1 MARPKLAL
9 NETDVYDLA
18 AIGCTY
24 EEIASLV
31 GCDKSTLEKR
41 FSGTIKTGHDNMKM
55 SVRRKSF
62 QIAMDDTHKQQ
73 ASMLI
78 FLRKVV
84 LGDKEYNVIDARTI
98 GLPSEIELSDAQPP
112 SRYED

>member
-9 NETDVYDLA
+9 NETDIYDLA

-31 GCDKSTLEKR
+31 GCDKDTLVNR
-41 FSGTIKTGHDNMKM
+41 FSDTIKAGHDNMKR
-55 SVRRKSF
+55 SLRRERLA
-62 QIAMDDTHKQQ
+62 IAMDKTHKQQ

-78 FLRKVV
+78 FLSKTV
-84 LGDKEYNVIDARTI
+84 LGEKEYNVIDARTVGLPTEI
-98 GLPSEIELSDAQPP
+98 GLTDAQPP
-112 SRYED
+112 SNED